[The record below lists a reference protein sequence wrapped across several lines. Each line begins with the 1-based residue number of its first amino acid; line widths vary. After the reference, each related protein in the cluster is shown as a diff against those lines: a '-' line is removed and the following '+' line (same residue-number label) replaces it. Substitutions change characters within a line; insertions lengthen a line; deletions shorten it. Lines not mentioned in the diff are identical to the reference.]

1 MTVNTNIM
9 NDNFNQLQ
17 NEGNFVQE
25 SDELFDQLK
34 NKVHNDM
41 NKDMGFNESLQVTNK
56 QQEKDTKLEDYLKEL
71 KNM

>member
-1 MTVNTNIM
+1 
-9 NDNFNQLQ
+9 
-17 NEGNFVQE
+17 
-25 SDELFDQLK
+25 
-34 NKVHNDM
+34 M